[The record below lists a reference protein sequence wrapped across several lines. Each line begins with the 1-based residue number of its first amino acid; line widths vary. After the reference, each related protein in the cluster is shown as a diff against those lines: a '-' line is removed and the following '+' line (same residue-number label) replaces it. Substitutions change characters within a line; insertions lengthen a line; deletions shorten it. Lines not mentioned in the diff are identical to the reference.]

1 MTRKKLKVMEDAPT
15 EMNKKIEKDEGKTN
29 INLKKKQERHRDAR
43 PARAIPRLLKGLH
56 MN

>member
-43 PARAIPRLLKGLH
+43 PARAIPRLQKGSH